1 MLTLTRRDIE
11 DAYRTVSE
19 TNRRMRDYEGKAEG
33 GVGVVVRSL
42 GVMAG
47 AGAVGVLS
55 GRFGALRFSDKG
67 ILSNVPLDAAAGLAL
82 HAAGIF
88 GVAGRHSEHLHNF
101 ADGVLA
107 AYVTKFAVGY
117 GATMRQKA
125 GLAPIP
131 VTAGTAAGRVGP
143 TDARQLPAQ
152 AQNVHTTSAM
162 SRPKPLSEAEL
173 AAMAQAARL

>member
-19 TNRRMRDYEGKAEG
+19 TNRRMRDYQGKAEG

-55 GRFGALRFSDKG
+55 GRFGALRFADKG
-67 ILSNVPLDAAAGLAL
+67 ILSNVPLDAAAGLAI

-117 GATMRQKA
+117 GATLRQKA
-125 GLAPIP
+125 NLPPIP
-131 VTAGTAAGRVGP
+131 VTAGTGRVGP
-143 TDARQLPAQ
+143 TDVRQLPAQ
-152 AQNVHTTSAM
+152 AASHANIHATS

>member
-19 TNRRMRDYEGKAEG
+19 TNRRMRDYQGKAEG

-55 GRFGALRFSDKG
+55 GRFGALRFADKG
-67 ILSNVPLDAAAGLAL
+67 VLSNVPLDAAAGLAI

-117 GATMRQKA
+117 GATLRQKA

-131 VTAGTAAGRVGP
+131 VTAGTTGRVGP
-143 TDARQLPAQ
+143 TDARQLPAA
-152 AQNVHTTSAM
+152 AQNLHTTSQ
-162 SRPKPLSEAEL
+162 PKPLSEAEL
-173 AAMAQAARL
+173 ASMAQSARL

>member
-19 TNRRMRDYEGKAEG
+19 TNRRMRDYQGKAEG

-55 GRFGALRFSDKG
+55 GRFGALRFADKG
-67 ILSNVPLDAAAGLAL
+67 MLSNVPLDAAAGLAI
-82 HAAGIF
+82 HAAGLF

-131 VTAGTAAGRVGP
+131 VTAGVAAGHVGP

-152 AQNVHTTSAM
+152 AANVHATS

>member
-19 TNRRMRDYEGKAEG
+19 TNRRMRDYQGKAEG

-55 GRFGALRFSDKG
+55 GRFGALRFADKG
-67 ILSNVPLDAAAGLAL
+67 MLSNVPLDAAAGLAL

-88 GVAGRHSEHLHNF
+88 GIAGRHSEHLHNF

-117 GATMRQKA
+117 GATLRQKA

-131 VTAGTAAGRVGP
+131 VTAGVGQVGP
-143 TDARQLPAQ
+143 TDARQLPA
-152 AQNVHTTSAM
+152 AANNIHATSNM

>member
-19 TNRRMRDYEGKAEG
+19 TNRRMRDYQGKAEG

-55 GRFGALRFSDKG
+55 GRFGALRFADKG
-67 ILSNVPLDAAAGLAL
+67 MLSNVPLDAAAGLAI

-88 GVAGRHSEHLHNF
+88 GIAGRHSEHLHNF

-131 VTAGTAAGRVGP
+131 VTAGTGRVGP

-152 AQNVHTTSAM
+152 AASHANIHATS

>member
-11 DAYRTVSE
+11 DAYKTVSE
-19 TNRRMRDYEGKAEG
+19 TNRRMRDYQGKAEG

-55 GRFGALRFSDKG
+55 GRYGSLRLADSGA
-67 ILSNVPLDAAAGLAL
+67 LSNVPLDAAAGLAL

-117 GATMRQKA
+117 GAGLRQKA
-125 GLAPIP
+125 GEKPIA
-131 VTAGTAAGRVGP
+131 VTAGSNMGRVGP
-143 TDARQLPAQ
+143 TDVHQLPGSAH
-152 AQNVHTTSAM
+152 NIHSTAM

-173 AAMAQAARL
+173 AAMAQSARL

>member
-19 TNRRMRDYEGKAEG
+19 TNRRMRDYQGKAEG
-33 GVGVVVRSL
+33 GVGVIVRSL

-47 AGAVGVLS
+47 AGTVGVLS
-55 GRFGALRFSDKG
+55 GRFGALRFADKG
-67 ILSNVPLDAAAGLAL
+67 VLSNVPLDAAAGLAL

-88 GVAGRHSEHLHNF
+88 GIAGRHSEHLHNF

-117 GATMRQKA
+117 GANMRAKA
-125 GLAPIP
+125 GLPPVP
-131 VTAGTAAGRVGP
+131 VTAGIGRVGP
-143 TDARQLPAQ
+143 TTPGGTPQLPAQ
-152 AQNVHTTSAM
+152 ASSHAQHAV
-162 SRPKPLSEAEL
+162 SRQKPLTEAEL

>member
-19 TNRRMRDYEGKAEG
+19 TNRRIRDYQGKAEG

-55 GRFGALRFSDKG
+55 GRFGSLRFADKG
-67 ILSNVPLDAAAGLAL
+67 ILSNVPLDAAAGLAI

-107 AYVTKFAVGY
+107 AYVTKFATGY
-117 GATMRQKA
+117 GASLRQKA
-125 GLAPIP
+125 NLPPIP
-131 VTAGTAAGRVGP
+131 VTAGAMGRVGP
-143 TDARQLPAQ
+143 TDARQLPSA
-152 AQNVHTTSAM
+152 ATNIHTTSD
-162 SRPKPLSEAEL
+162 RPKPLSEAEL